1 LSNGYKVVMSEVLD
15 ASRVFGQASQAL
27 IDAPLPGGA
36 RNTASA
42 CLPGS
47 LPDAGDATID
57 TAITEVLHAA
67 GMTTGQLSA
76 VIASHAGKL
85 RACYD
90 KYHGTEESN
99 ARLFHRLLTL
109 IGEGT

>member
-1 LSNGYKVVMSEVLD
+1 MSEVLD
-15 ASRVFGQASQAL
+15 VSRVFGQAAQRL
-27 IDAPLPGGA
+27 IDGPLPGGA

-47 LPDAGDATID
+47 LPDAGDATTD
-57 TAITEVLHAA
+57 TAITEALNAA

-76 VIASHAGKL
+76 VIASHAEKL

-90 KYHGTEESN
+90 KYHGIEESN
-99 ARLFHRLLTL
+99 AQLFRRLLNL
-109 IGEGT
+109 VGEAA